1 MGRAL
6 RWLGRLAALL
16 VVAAV
21 GGGWYVHDLYT
32 RPGDLAEATTVIV
45 PKGESVRQ
53 IGYRLAD
60 AGVIRAPWLFSL
72 SARLNDVDTRVR
84 AGEYL
89 FPAGVSIEGTIDLL
103 RSGDVVQ
110 RALTIPE
117 GRTSGE
123 IVLIVASADGL
134 EGDLTSVPGEGTLL
148 PETYHYV
155 HGDSR
160 PEMIERMQEAM
171 RETVDALWEAR
182 ADGLPFATPEEAII
196 LASIVEK
203 ETGLVAERPRVAA
216 VFINRLRLGMP
227 LQADPTVVYGING
240 TAGPL
245 GRALTKDDLKTPS
258 PFNTYLNT
266 GLPPQPIAN
275 PGRDAIAAVLKPL
288 DTDELFFVADGSG
301 GHRFAATLAEHNR
314 NVARWR
320 AHLKR
325 DADN

>member
-6 RWLGRLAALL
+6 RWLAGLAALL

-21 GGGWYVHDLYT
+21 AGGLYVHDLYT
-32 RPGDLAEATTVIV
+32 RAGDLAEATTVVV

-53 IGYRLAD
+53 IGHRLAD
-60 AGVIRAPWLFSL
+60 AGVIRSPWLFSL
-72 SARLNDVDTRVR
+72 SARLNDVDTKVR

-89 FPAGVSIEGTIDLL
+89 FPAAVSIEGTIELL
-103 RSGDVVQ
+103 RAGQVVQ

-123 IVLIVASADGL
+123 IALIVAAADGL
-134 EGDLTSVPGEGTLL
+134 EGALASVPDEGTVL

-155 HGDSR
+155 YGDSR
-160 PEMIERMQEAM
+160 PEMIERMQKAM
-171 RETVDALWEAR
+171 EETVNQMWETR
-182 ADGLPFATPEEAII
+182 ADGLPFATPEEAVI

-203 ETGLVAERPRVAA
+203 ETGVVAERPRVAA
-216 VFINRLRLGMP
+216 VFINRLRRGIP
-227 LQADPTVVYGING
+227 LQADPTVVYAING

-245 GRALTKDDLKTPS
+245 GRSLTRDDLKTPS
-258 PFNTYLNT
+258 PFNTYVNT

-288 DTDELFFVADGSG
+288 ETDELFFVADGSG

-320 AHLKR
+320 AYLKR
-325 DADN
+325 DAGH